1 MDDRTRLT
9 TAALGAA
16 LAVLVA
22 AEHPG
27 MLPALTFGLLVWGA
41 LALLLRL

>member
-1 MDDRTRLT
+1 MDDRSKMT
-9 TAALGAA
+9 TAVLGAA

-27 MLPALTFGLLVWGA
+27 LLPALTFGLLVWGA